1 MKIEINTNE
10 ELSNPDQNVL
20 SALLGV
26 ATVTP
31 VVEEAKPTAKAK
43 PAAKA
48 KAKPKPEPEPEA
60 DDEEDGDDEEVD
72 LPEADDEDGDEE
84 EDQELTTAAA
94 VAAATKKVSS
104 GGSAAVKQAL
114 KVVGARRVSELTK
127 KADIKTFLDEIA

>member
-10 ELSNPDQNVL
+10 ELSNLDQNVL

-84 EDQELTTAAA
+84 DQELTTAAA